1 MTFRDDVRV
10 LITAGVLSLLS
21 AIRAVWGHLS
31 GARRPFVTL
40 YMSPDSA
47 ILGREGGGPE
57 STLAD
62 LVVTKVPALWPSS
75 KFNSP
80 WWLPS
85 GDAHTI
91 YSSIADF
98 STVDPIVYER
108 KFLELPDRGIV
119 AVDITPPLHSHPIA
133 EGENVLFV
141 AHGLTGGSHE
151 AYVRAVL
158 SRVTPDRPSGGLGFR
173 AVVLNFRGCNGSPVV
188 TPRLYHAGSSDDVR
202 NVILWIYHTF
212 PECRIYGCGFSLGA
226 NILTK
231 YAGEEGEDCP
241 LQGLVTLANPW
252 NFVSGAGFLP
262 STILG
267 RFVYRYVLGGALRA
281 LLHLHRRVFL
291 EAAELPLSR
300 ARLEDVLSRRR
311 RITLMQ
317 YDELIT
323 APLYGF
329 AGAMDYY
336 AKISSSKVIPDIR
349 IPCLAINSAD
359 DPVTGADSLPTD
371 QVARSPYLVL
381 AVTQGG
387 GHLGWYERTADGRLR
402 RWYVKPVEQFLAALA
417 EYGGQQRR
425 KPGIVLYGA
434 DFARQ
439 DGRDDVG
446 FRVLSRAQSELVASG
461 TETSKL
467 FTGW

>member
-1 MTFRDDVRV
+1 MTVRDDIRV
-10 LITAGVLSLLS
+10 LITAGLLGLFS
-21 AIRAVWGHLS
+21 AIRAAWGHLRR
-31 GARRPFVTL
+31 GYRPFVTL
-40 YMSPDSA
+40 YMSPESA
-47 ILGREGGGPE
+47 TLRRREGGGPE

-62 LVVTKVPALWPSS
+62 LVVNTVPALWPSS

-80 WWLPS
+80 WWLPG

-98 STVDPIVYER
+98 SKVDPIVYER
-108 KFLELPDRGIV
+108 KLLELPDRGIV
-119 AVDITPPLHSHPIA
+119 AVDITPPLTSHPVA
-133 EGENVLFV
+133 PGENVLFV

-158 SRVTPDRPSGGLGFR
+158 SRVTADRQSGGLGFR

-202 NVILWIYHTF
+202 NAILWICHTF
-212 PECRIYGCGFSLGA
+212 PECKIYGCGFSLGA

-241 LQGLVTLANPW
+241 LQGLVALASPW
-252 NFVSGAGFLP
+252 DFVAGAEFLP
-262 STILG
+262 STVLG

-291 EAAELPLSR
+291 EAAELPVSR
-300 ARLEDVLSRRR
+300 ARLEDVLSRR

-336 AKISSSKVIPDIR
+336 AKISSCKVIPGIKV
-349 IPCLAINSAD
+349 PCLAINSAD
-359 DPVTGADSLPTD
+359 DPITGADSLPTS
-371 QVARSPYLVL
+371 QVARSPYLIL

-387 GHLGWYERTADGRLR
+387 GHLGWHERTEDGRMR

-417 EYGGQQRR
+417 EYGEQQRR
-425 KPGIVLYGA
+425 KPGIVLRGA

-446 FRVLSRAQSELVASG
+446 FRVLSRQQSELVASG